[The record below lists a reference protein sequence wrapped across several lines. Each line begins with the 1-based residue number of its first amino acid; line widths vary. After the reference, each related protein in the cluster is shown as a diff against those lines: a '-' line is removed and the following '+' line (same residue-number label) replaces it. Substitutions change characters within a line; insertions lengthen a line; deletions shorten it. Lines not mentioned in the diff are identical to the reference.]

1 MSPKSKVSKVYNQY
15 MKEHKKVKAT
25 VDLLYILFMC
35 VLSAFTYALAYRLF
49 IAPNLTGSYGIQI
62 HFVSG
67 GISGLAQNVVKLF
80 HDILGLTFLSQ
91 NNMQSIL
98 YFIFNIPV
106 FLLAWFKIGKQFTIF
121 SLINVAVTSLFISII
136 PDAWDSAVIYDSQLT
151 RTLFAGIL
159 AGLAAAIAFKVEISS
174 GGMDIVAYYFANRK
188 SEGVGKYSIIANTV
202 VFGMF
207 FILNLIK
214 PDAQIGLSEEQIQ
227 SLGITEVSLAI
238 TSLISS
244 IIYTFMH
251 AFVVDLINV
260 RNKKSQVQITTTNPD
275 MAKNLISIFPH
286 GATTIQGI
294 GAYTGQVRYLVIMTV
309 STNETNQLVKTVQ
322 ELDPHAFIN
331 VLVIRQVFGRFY
343 IKPVK

>member
-1 MSPKSKVSKVYNQY
+1 MSQKSKVSKVYNQY
-15 MKEHKKVKAT
+15 MSDHKKVKAT
-25 VDLLYILFMC
+25 IDLLYVLFMC
-35 VLSAFTYALAYRLF
+35 ILSAFTYALAYRLF
-49 IAPNLTGSYGIQI
+49 IAPNLTNSYGIQI

-67 GISGLAQNVVKLF
+67 GISGLAQNMVKLF
-80 HDILGLTFLSQ
+80 HDILGMTFLSPK
-91 NNMQSIL
+91 NMQSIL
-98 YFIFNIPV
+98 YFTFNIPV

-136 PDAWDSAVIYDSQLT
+136 PDAWDTAVIYDSQLT

-159 AGLAAAIAFKVEISS
+159 AGLGAAIAFKVEISS

-188 SEGVGKYSIIANTV
+188 SEGVGKYSIIANTI
-202 VFGMF
+202 VFAMYF
-207 FILNLIK
+207 VLNLIK
-214 PDAQIGLSEEQIQ
+214 PDAEIGPAFIN
-227 SLGITEVSLAI
+227 LGITEVSLAI

-244 IIYTFMH
+244 VIYTFMN

-275 MAKNLISIFPH
+275 MAKNLIAVFPH

-309 STNETNQLVKTVQ
+309 STNETNHLVKTVQ

>member
-1 MSPKSKVSKVYNQY
+1 MSQKSKVSKVYNQY
-15 MKEHKKVKAT
+15 MSDHKKFKAT
-25 VDLLYILFMC
+25 MDLLYVLFMC
-35 VLSAFTYALAYRLF
+35 ILSAFTYALAYRLF
-49 IAPNLTGSYGIQI
+49 IAPNLTNSYGIQI

-67 GISGLAQNVVKLF
+67 GISGLAQNMVKLF
-80 HDILGLTFLSQ
+80 HDILGMTFLRP

-98 YFIFNIPV
+98 YFAFNIPV

-121 SLINVAVTSLFISII
+121 SLINVGLTSLFISII
-136 PDAWDSAVIYDSQLT
+136 PDAWDTAVIYDSQLT

-159 AGLAAAIAFKVEISS
+159 AGLGAAIAFKAEISS

-188 SEGVGKYSIIANTV
+188 SEGVGKYSIIANTI
-202 VFGMF
+202 VFAMY

-214 PDAQIGLSEEQIQ
+214 PDAEIGPAFVD
-227 SLGITEVSLAI
+227 LGITEVSLAI

-244 IIYTFMH
+244 VIYTFMN

-275 MAKNLISIFPH
+275 MAKNLIAVFPH

-322 ELDPHAFIN
+322 EMDPHAFIN
-331 VLVIRQVFGRFY
+331 VLVIRQVFGRFF